1 MKTTIKYPNGDRYEG
16 EVDEQGLPHGAGVM
30 KYEKGQYENW
40 AESQVSYK
48 KYSGQWSHGVK
59 SGQGKM
65 EYYKNGH
72 GVIEYSGNWDNDLPN
87 GKGKLTKYSDVTNM
101 TYHGEWKDGLRHGL
115 GKYSL
120 SWDKGTF
127 PSEKYEGE
135 WKEDKRCGK
144 GKCCYGRNEEN
155 VYEGEWLNDM
165 RHGHGVWKYEN
176 GDVVECEW
184 EQGRKNGSGTFA
196 FADGGTIQAE
206 WIDDKMQMD
215 TIKKTDLSLP
225 LLLLRAHKKGFDY
238 NNSATCLMKAKVGEY
253 LMIGNELV
261 EKEKQNL
268 TYPPLPIITINSV
281 DAEKVEYVVS
291 GEFVEG
297 KSPVPE
303 IVTIGDKKEYH
314 YSMDAT
320 ATIYDEDYDYTIEG
334 RLVVECK

>member
-1 MKTTIKYPNGDRYEG
+1 MKTAIKYPQGDIYEG
-16 EVDEQGLPHGAGVM
+16 EVDEQGLPHGFGTM
-30 KYEKGQYENW
+30 KYEKRQYENW
-40 AESQVSYK
+40 VESQVSYK
-48 KYSGQWSHGVK
+48 KYSGQWKHGVK

-87 GKGKLTKYSDVTNM
+87 GNGKLTKYSDVTNM
-101 TYHGEWKDGLRHGL
+101 TYHGEWKDGLRHGF

-127 PSEKYEGE
+127 PPEKYEGE

-144 GKCCYGRNEEN
+144 GKCCYGRNDEN

-165 RHGHGVWKYEN
+165 RHGHGIWKYEN

-184 EQGRKNGSGTFA
+184 EQGRKNGCGTFT
-196 FADGGTIQAE
+196 FSDGGSFKAE
-206 WIDDKMQMD
+206 WNDDSPLMD
-215 TIKKTDLSLP
+215 SVKKTEISLP
-225 LLLLRAHKKGFDY
+225 LLLLKAHKSGFDY
-238 NNSATCLMKAKVGEY
+238 NNNATCLMKAKVGEY
-253 LMIGNELV
+253 LMIRNKLV

-268 TYPPLPIITINSV
+268 IYPPAPIITINSV
-281 DAEKVEYVVS
+281 DTEKVEYIIS
-291 GEFVEG
+291 SEFVEG
-297 KSPVPE
+297 KSSDSEVIIPGE
-303 IVTIGDKKEYH
+303 KKEYY
-314 YSMDAT
+314 YSMEAT